1 MYKDNNCYFWWDD
14 WSEDVKKKKYVRL
27 QAKKL
32 MTNKVKYTYYCMT
45 KCTSLFDSLLLF
57 EYICD
62 CPNKTNHLYVICG
75 QKTNKHSSSTMHIF
89 ISHFMKIL
97 SKLLFSLLATEG
109 RV

>member
-14 WSEDVKKKKYVRL
+14 WSEDVKKNKYVRL

-45 KCTSLFDSLLLF
+45 ECTSLFDSLLLF

-62 CPNKTNHLYVICG
+62 CPNKTKYL
-75 QKTNKHSSSTMHIF
+75 
-89 ISHFMKIL
+89 
-97 SKLLFSLLATEG
+97 
-109 RV
+109 